1 MNVAASKQ
9 KCVNVENKM
18 TNYVGLCLT
27 GQQSKSFR
35 GYSGGNVNISF
46 RYEQK
51 DKKNEKVCKYN
62 NTNQCVTVINTNR
75 RAEGKHDRRFSV
87 HDDRSAGLSWLF
99 IRDLT
104 ENDSGKYRFT
114 VKVSENYSFFSE
126 FDLHIGDGK
135 LPFVIYAFVFN
146 INALVKSISLSVLSV
161 LGHLDPVLKQQHF

>member
-1 MNVAASKQ
+1 MTIMNVGASEQ

-51 DKKNEKVCKYN
+51 DKKNEKVCKYDK
-62 NTNQCVTVINTNR
+62 TNQCINLINR
-75 RAEGKHDRRFSV
+75 RAEWKHDRRFSV
-87 HDDRSAGLSWLF
+87 HDDPSAGLLRLV

-104 ENDSGKYRFT
+104 KNDSGKYRFT

-126 FDLHIGDGK
+126 FDLDIGDGK
-135 LPFVIYAFVFN
+135 LPLVIYAFVFN
-146 INALVKSISLSVLSV
+146 INALVKSISLSI
-161 LGHLDPVLKQQHF
+161 